1 MNLKRHLT
9 IYAALW
15 KNSVARER
23 SFKGNFLLWIILGVW
38 LLLAAA
44 PSDCR
49 AADGISRF
57 PPQLLAFSADK
68 EQQAHRL
75 AADLKLQVAPDI
87 WAYFKSATQGD
98 WPGVTNAYA
107 RLRWRSSQ
115 YAGTYNDSTVSSP
128 VWQTLIEVQ
137 TAYEAFAE
145 GGTKYS
151 LAFGEGIIQSIPAG
165 SIYFGGTDPG
175 RGLVTALCESHAQ
188 AKPFYTLTQNALADS
203 RYLDYL
209 RLMYG
214 SRIYIPTAADS
225 QNAFQEYTEDVSRRS
240 SHDRD
245 FPNEPKQ
252 VKPGEDVHFANG
264 RAQVSGDVAV
274 MMINALLVKD
284 IFDHN
289 TNCEFYVEESYPLDW
304 MYPYLSPNGLI
315 FKLNREPLPALTK
328 KMMDADHAFWAK
340 QVGSML
346 GDGLEPETPVS
357 NVCAFAEAVYLRKDG
372 SHFTGDMEFVTNGYA
387 TKAFSKLRS
396 SSGGMY
402 QWRLTSKTDAGDK
415 ARLRAEA
422 DYAFRQSFAMCPT
435 SPEAVY
441 RYVNFLLSESRL
453 NDAIL
458 IARTAR
464 KMDLENEQFIG
475 LLSQLLDDRKQKNN
489 NQSAERAP
497 VQKQLQKL
505 QTEAA
510 TNPTNFPNILALGN
524 LYTQMQDTNRASQLF
539 KHSLEIFDQA
549 LANPNITPE
558 ALTAMAQIAAMTG
571 NLPKLEVVMEK
582 LVVLKPDGPEE
593 HYDLAALKAVLGK
606 KSEAIANLKK
616 ALELNS
622 QRLKT
627 SPSSRDLSTLAAKDP
642 RFNSLKNNP
651 EFQSLLSP

>member
-1 MNLKRHLT
+1 MNLKRYLT

-15 KNSVARER
+15 KNSVAREL
-23 SFKGNFLLWIILGVW
+23 SFKGNFILLIVLGVW

-44 PSDCR
+44 PPACR
-49 AADGISRF
+49 AADGTSQL

-68 EQQAHRL
+68 EQQAQRL
-75 AADLKLQVAPDI
+75 AADLKLEVSPDI
-87 WAYFKSATQGD
+87 WVYFKAATQGD

-115 YAGTYNDSTVSSP
+115 YQGSYNDPTVSSP
-128 VWQTLIEVQ
+128 VWQTIIEVQ
-137 TAYEAFAE
+137 TAYEAFAA
-145 GGTKYS
+145 GGTKYP

-188 AKPFYTLTQNALADS
+188 AKPFYTLTQNALADG

-209 RLMYG
+209 RSMYG
-214 SRIYIPTAADS
+214 SRIYIPTTNDS
-225 QNAFQEYTEDVSRRS
+225 QNAFQEYTKDVSRRF

-245 FPNEPKQ
+245 LPNEPKQ
-252 VKPGEDVHFANG
+252 VKPGEDVHIANG
-264 RAQVSGDVAV
+264 RVQVSGQVAV
-274 MMINALLVKD
+274 MSINALLVKV
-284 IFDHN
+284 IFNHN
-289 TNCEFYVEESYPLDW
+289 TNCEFYVEESFPLDW

-315 FKLNREPLPALTK
+315 FKLNHEPLPVLTK
-328 KMMDADHAFWAK
+328 KMMDTDHVFWTK

-346 GDGLEPETPVS
+346 GDWLEPETPVS
-357 NVCAFAEAVYLRKDG
+357 NVCAFVESAYVQKDW
-372 SHFTGDMEFVTNGYA
+372 SHFTGDMEFVTNNYA
-387 TKAFSKLRS
+387 MKAFSKLRS
-396 SSGGMY
+396 SSGGIY
-402 QWRLTSKTDAGDK
+402 QWRLASKTDAGDK

-453 NDAIL
+453 NDGIL
-458 IARTAR
+458 IVRTAR
-464 KMDLENEQFIG
+464 KMEPENEQFIS
-475 LLSQLLDDRKQKNN
+475 LLSQLLDARKQKNN
-489 NQSAERAP
+489 IQSTEGTSA
-497 VQKQLQKL
+497 QGQLQKL
-505 QTEAA
+505 ATEAVA
-510 TNPTNFPNILALGN
+510 NPTNFQNILALGG
-524 LYTQMQDTNRASQLF
+524 LYRQMQDTNRATKLF
-539 KHSLEIFDQA
+539 NQSLEMFDEV

-558 ALTAMAQIAAMTG
+558 NLTAMAQIAAMSG
-571 NLPKLEVVMEK
+571 NLPKLEIVMEK

-622 QRLKT
+622 KRLQT
-627 SPSSRDLSTLAAKDP
+627 NPSSRDLSTLAAKDS